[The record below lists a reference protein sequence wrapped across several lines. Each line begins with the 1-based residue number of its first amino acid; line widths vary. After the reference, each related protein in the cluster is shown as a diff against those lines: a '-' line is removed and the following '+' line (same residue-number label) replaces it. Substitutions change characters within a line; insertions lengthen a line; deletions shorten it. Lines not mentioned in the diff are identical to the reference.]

1 VVDVILASWK
11 LIKARRRL
19 AMLTALGLAMVL
31 GNPLAGQSP
40 FMQFPSTNN
49 GRLGQNYPDSSAP
62 LSQDPNSPDQK
73 RIRMLNDQR
82 QKSLISDTEKLLK
95 LAKELNDQ
103 VAQNDSARM
112 SDAELR
118 KVAEIG
124 KLARSVKDKMSFS
137 MGAYPSVNVPL
148 TIQPGIQ

>member
-1 VVDVILASWK
+1 MVDVVLDSWK
-11 LIKARRRL
+11 LIKARRL
-19 AMLTALGLAMVL
+19 AIRATFGLAVVL
-31 GNPLAGQSP
+31 GIPLAGQSP
-40 FMQFPSTNN
+40 YFQFPSANN
-49 GRLGQNYPDSSAP
+49 GRLGQNYPDSNAP

-95 LAKELNDQ
+95 LAKELNDE
-103 VAQNDSARM
+103 VAQNDSATM

-124 KLARSVKDKMSFS
+124 KLARNVKDKMSFS
-137 MGAYPSVNVPL
+137 MGGYPSVNMPL